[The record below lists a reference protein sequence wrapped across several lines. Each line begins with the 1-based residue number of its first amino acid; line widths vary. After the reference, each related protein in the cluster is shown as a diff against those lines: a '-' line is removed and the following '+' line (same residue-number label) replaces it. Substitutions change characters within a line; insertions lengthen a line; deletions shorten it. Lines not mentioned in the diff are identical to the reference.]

1 MHLSNFMAWCA
12 RSMSCANW
20 SLFQPNWV
28 QRVVAKTFS
37 VSFQLFS
44 LRRLNLTPR
53 IIRVLRAFRFIW
65 SSASSSNCS
74 IFLEYSSN
82 LKFVILLSSSNCS
95 NLFLLF
101 YANVLVSFTPM
112 SISFSLLCSWSNFIF
127 IVSLLLVVTL
137 TALAEISWAK
147 NDFSSSKFFV

>member
-1 MHLSNFMAWCA
+1 MD
-12 RSMSCANW
+12 SCSFCNVPI
-20 SLFQPNWV
+20 LYHV
-28 QRVVAKTFS
+28 QTGLCS
-37 VSFQLFS
+37 SWTGSDCQNILVSFQLFS
-44 LRRLNLTPR
+44 LWRLNFTPQ
-53 IIRVLRAFRFIW
+53 IIRVLQTFQFIW
-65 SSASSSNCS
+65 SSTSCSNCS
-74 IFLEYSSN
+74 ILLEYSSN
-82 LKFVILLSSSNCS
+82 LKFEILLSSSNCS